1 MEKKGIGKRGRDIE
15 VGRGGEGGEEHLMV
29 NRAGECRKRE
39 DEGMEGL
46 GEWNITEGI
55 KMVSDGE
62 KRVHEKRMLKGGRG
76 GRSVESG
83 RRVERG
89 GQRVER
95 WDRG

>member
-55 KMVSDGE
+55 KI
-62 KRVHEKRMLKGGRG
+62 
-76 GRSVESG
+76 
-83 RRVERG
+83 
-89 GQRVER
+89 
-95 WDRG
+95 